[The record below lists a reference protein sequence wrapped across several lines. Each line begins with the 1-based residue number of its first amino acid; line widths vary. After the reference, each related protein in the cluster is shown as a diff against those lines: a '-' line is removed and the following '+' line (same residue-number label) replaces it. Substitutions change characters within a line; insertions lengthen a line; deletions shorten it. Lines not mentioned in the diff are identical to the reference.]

1 MAIRSSIFPSNAL
14 RKHARFAATIGA
26 LALVSAC
33 ASDQPG
39 VAGPSSRADA
49 SREGVPSVDASREG
63 VPSNEGLVS
72 PVWQQKARDL
82 VAGAGF
88 SPLAAGRAYPLLGVA
103 QYLAV
108 QRAEAAVGVPNT
120 KSADAS
126 GNGIGSGG
134 RLSQRRSSRTNA
146 DRDDRDDRGLRDH
159 RELRES
165 GQRLET
171 DRGAVAGA
179 SVVVLSYLFPAS
191 VQMLEDLV
199 TAQANAGPGQPQAA
213 FAAGEAIGRAAG
225 AEMVAHGRVDGFSNP
240 NTAVAPL
247 GPGFWTSST
256 DPATPTAGGQLP
268 GMTRWFLTSANQFRL
283 GPPPT
288 FGGAAFNAV
297 LAEIRQISDTRTAEQ
312 IQIANFWALN
322 PGTPTPPG
330 FWLDQASQE
339 IAAHGLSEREA
350 THVFALVSSTVA
362 DALIGCWDSKL
373 TYWFIRPWNADPG
386 ITTLATVGR
395 PNHPSYPS
403 GHSCVSS
410 AAAEV
415 LSTFFPERRTDLE
428 AMVIQAGL
436 SRMYAG
442 IHYRTDIEGGQN
454 LGRSVALFTIAA
466 DRSGKSVLSH

>member
-1 MAIRSSIFPSNAL
+1 MAIRSSLFPSNAL

-39 VAGPSSRADA
+39 VAGPSSRVDA
-49 SREGVPSVDASREG
+49 SSEGVPF
-63 VPSNEGLVS
+63 NEGLAS

-82 VAGAGF
+82 VAGAKF
-88 SPLAAGRAYPLLGVA
+88 SPLAGGRAYPLLGVA

-108 QRAEAAVGVPNT
+108 QRAEAAAGIPNVE
-120 KSADAS
+120 SNAS

-134 RLSQRRSSRTNA
+134 R
-146 DRDDRDDRGLRDH
+146 
-159 RELRES
+159 E
-165 GQRLET
+165 RLET

-191 VQMLEDLV
+191 VQVLEDLV

-256 DPATPTAGGQLP
+256 VPPTPTAGGQLP

-288 FGGAAFNAV
+288 FGGSAFNTV

-362 DALIGCWDSKL
+362 DAQIGCWDSKL

-466 DRSGKSVLSH
+466 DASGNSVLSH